1 MNANV
6 DLTGVVLETDRLIIR
21 EWSEMDLEDFF
32 EYAKVDGVGQ
42 MAGWNPHTSI
52 QESKTI
58 LEMFINEK
66 MTFALELKENHKVI
80 GSLGLET
87 LSLLLRDEYENLVG
101 RELGYVLSKEYWGKG
116 LMPEAVNRV
125 IKFCF
130 EQENY
135 DYLMCS
141 HFVINSQSKR
151 AAWRRFSFPA
161 RRAKT
166 QPVLHIKI
174 QFFLRAKRRE
184 VCRFVMEWQKKKI
197 CFGLMFFERKI
208 IFILFPYML
217 LIWLTVK
224 NLLMLRSHMSM

>member
-58 LEMFINEK
+58 LEMFIKGKNI
-66 MTFALELKENHKVI
+66 FALELRENHKVI

-87 LSLLLRDEYENLVG
+87 LSLSLSDAYENLVG
-101 RELGYVLSKEYWGKG
+101 REIGYVLSKDYWGKG

-130 EQENY
+130 EKENY

-141 HFVINSQSKR
+141 HSVINSQSNRVIEKSG
-151 AAWRRFSFPA
+151 F
-161 RRAKT
+161 
-166 QPVLHIKI
+166 
-174 QFFLRAKRRE
+174 
-184 VCRFVMEWQKKKI
+184 RFVKENTRI
-197 CFGLMFFERKI
+197 TRTGDEHISLYYV
-208 IFILFPYML
+208 LDNPL
-217 LIWLTVK
+217 L
-224 NLLMLRSHMSM
+224 

>member
-1 MNANV
+1 MKKYVLIGGVNGAGKSTLYQTTQLRSDRFMNANV
-6 DLTGVVLETDRLIIR
+6 DLTGIVLETDRLIIR
-21 EWSEMDLEDFF
+21 EWNEMDLEDFF

-58 LEMFINEK
+58 LEMFIRGK
-66 MTFALELKENHKVI
+66 KTFALELKENHKVI

-87 LSLLLRDEYENLVG
+87 LSLSLSDEYENSLG
-101 RELGYVLSKEYWGKG
+101 REIGYVLSKDYWGKG

-130 EQENY
+130 EKENY

-151 AAWRRFSFPA
+151 VIEKSGF
-161 RRAKT
+161 
-166 QPVLHIKI
+166 
-174 QFFLRAKRRE
+174 
-184 VCRFVMEWQKKKI
+184 RFVKKNTRITRNGDEHISLYYVLDNPLK
-197 CFGLMFFERKI
+197 M
-208 IFILFPYML
+208 
-217 LIWLTVK
+217 
-224 NLLMLRSHMSM
+224 N

>member
-6 DLTGVVLETDRLIIR
+6 DLTGVVLETDRLLLR
-21 EWSEMDLEDFF
+21 EWNEADLADLF

-58 LEMFINEK
+58 LEMFIQGK

-87 LSLLLRDEYENLVG
+87 LSLSLGDEYENLAG
-101 RELGYVLSKEYWGKG
+101 REIGYVLSKDYWGKG
-116 LMPEAVNRV
+116 LMPEAVNSV
-125 IKFCF
+125 IQFCF
-130 EQENY
+130 EKENY

-151 AAWRRFSFPA
+151 VIEKSGF
-161 RRAKT
+161 
-166 QPVLHIKI
+166 
-174 QFFLRAKRRE
+174 
-184 VCRFVMEWQKKKI
+184 RFVKENTQITRNGHEHISLYYVLDNPLK
-197 CFGLMFFERKI
+197 L
-208 IFILFPYML
+208 
-217 LIWLTVK
+217 
-224 NLLMLRSHMSM
+224 S

>member
-21 EWSEMDLEDFF
+21 EWNETDLEDFF

-58 LEMFINEK
+58 LEMFIKEK
-66 MTFALELKENHKVI
+66 KTFAIELKENHKVI

-87 LSLLLRDEYENLVG
+87 LSLSLSDEYENLVG
-101 RELGYVLSKEYWGKG
+101 REIGYVLSKDYWGKG
-116 LMPEAVNRV
+116 LMPEAVNSV

-130 EQENY
+130 EKENY

-141 HFVINSQSKR
+141 HSVINSQSKR
-151 AAWRRFSFPA
+151 VIEKSGFRFIKENTRITRNGDEHISLYY
-161 RRAKT
+161 
-166 QPVLHIKI
+166 VLDNPLK
-174 QFFLRAKRRE
+174 
-184 VCRFVMEWQKKKI
+184 M
-197 CFGLMFFERKI
+197 
-208 IFILFPYML
+208 
-217 LIWLTVK
+217 
-224 NLLMLRSHMSM
+224 N

>member
-21 EWSEMDLEDFF
+21 EWNEMDLEDFF

-151 AAWRRFSFPA
+151 VIEKSGF
-161 RRAKT
+161 
-166 QPVLHIKI
+166 
-174 QFFLRAKRRE
+174 
-184 VCRFVMEWQKKKI
+184 RFVKENTQIARDGHEYISLYYVLDNPLKK
-197 CFGLMFFERKI
+197 
-208 IFILFPYML
+208 
-217 LIWLTVK
+217 
-224 NLLMLRSHMSM
+224 N

>member
-1 MNANV
+1 
-6 DLTGVVLETDRLIIR
+6 
-21 EWSEMDLEDFF
+21 
-32 EYAKVDGVGQ
+32 

-151 AAWRRFSFPA
+151 VIEKSGF
-161 RRAKT
+161 
-166 QPVLHIKI
+166 
-174 QFFLRAKRRE
+174 
-184 VCRFVMEWQKKKI
+184 RFVKENTQIARDGHEYISLYYVLDNPLKKNWTTSS
-197 CFGLMFFERKI
+197 FAERGK
-208 IFILFPYML
+208 
-217 LIWLTVK
+217 
-224 NLLMLRSHMSM
+224 

>member
-58 LEMFINEK
+58 LEMFIKGK

-87 LSLLLRDEYENLVG
+87 LSLSLSDEYENLVG
-101 RELGYVLSKEYWGKG
+101 REIGYVLSKDYWGKG

-130 EQENY
+130 EKENY

-141 HFVINSQSKR
+141 HSVINSQSKR
-151 AAWRRFSFPA
+151 VIEKSGFHFVRENTKITKNGYEHISLYYVLDNPCHNEINRDLRRCYNV
-161 RRAKT
+161 REKT
-166 QPVLHIKI
+166 
-174 QFFLRAKRRE
+174 
-184 VCRFVMEWQKKKI
+184 
-197 CFGLMFFERKI
+197 
-208 IFILFPYML
+208 
-217 LIWLTVK
+217 
-224 NLLMLRSHMSM
+224 